1 MNVHNVRSLALSE
14 HRRHDRLLVTRFA
27 MDDAY
32 PSEREEALKM
42 LETCAECAALAA
54 DVRLIAAAV
63 PQLPVAPRTRNFT
76 ITAEQAERLHG
87 SGFSR
92 WLRTLAMPGWA
103 SLRPVAGVALSIG
116 LVMAVVGA
124 GMPGTLP
131 AAEFRS
137 ESAGQ
142 SAAPADAQA
151 PESIT
156 PMVNAPGDRPGQ
168 EGQFEAEIAR
178 ETQDP
183 VTGNLDSA
191 YVEASPEA
199 DADTERARLAESAPA
214 DPTRDLLV
222 YAGLIIAALSLALLA
237 LAWTARRYFADPLL
251 R

>member
-1 MNVHNVRSLALSE
+1 MNVHNRSSLTRSE
-14 HRRHDRLLVTRFA
+14 HRRHDRLLVARFA

-32 PSEREEALKM
+32 PGERDEVLKM
-42 LETCAECAALAA
+42 IETCAECAALAA
-54 DVRLIAAAV
+54 DVRTVATAM
-63 PQLPVAPRTRNFT
+63 PRLPVTPRTRDFT

-124 GMPGTLP
+124 GMPDTPP

-137 ESAGQ
+137 DSG
-142 SAAPADAQA
+142 AAPADAQA

-191 YVEASPEA
+191 YVAASPGA
-199 DADTERARLAESAPA
+199 DGDGAQRAQLAQSPPA
-214 DPTRDLLV
+214 DPARDLLV

-237 LAWTARRYFADPLL
+237 LAWTARRYFADPFL